1 MKRAADKLAAFVA
14 ARGRAAED
22 GARAKNPGGDTPFRF
37 LHDATCNDYRYYES
51 KIAEAE
57 EGAARAESGGG
68 ASTAPMPPAT
78 RVFPRPN
85 PRRATAP
92 TTARHPNESWT
103 PIRNDGGGA
112 PTTRAAKEEPVGHHA
127 RRDDRN
133 PGAGFRTG
141 EQVGRAKVRLGRH
154 SCAAESG
161 SGSIDGPE
169 SGCDT

>member
-68 ASTAPMPPAT
+68 ASTAPMPPQPASFPAQT
-78 RVFPRPN
+78 HAVPPPRP
-85 PRRATAP
+85 PPPPPGIWQVMP
-92 TTARHPNESWT
+92 TV
-103 PIRNDGGGA
+103 D
-112 PTTRAAKEEPVGHHA
+112 
-127 RRDDRN
+127 
-133 PGAGFRTG
+133 
-141 EQVGRAKVRLGRH
+141 QV
-154 SCAAESG
+154 C
-161 SGSIDGPE
+161 
-169 SGCDT
+169 